1 MTVALTWV
9 QTAWWATL
17 GAGLLVALV
26 VWALLELLRRSVHE
40 VREGV
45 DEVLRRGGQVA
56 QNTWT
61 IQLLQTTKSHGVQ
74 LVEELE
80 QATQRGGRR

>member
-17 GAGLLVALV
+17 GAGLSVALV
-26 VWALLELLRRSVHE
+26 IWALLELLRRSVRDLYRA
-40 VREGV
+40 VA
-45 DEVLRRGGQVA
+45 EVLSVGGQLA

-61 IQLLQTTKSHGVQ
+61 VQLLQTTKARAGE
-74 LVEELE
+74 LAKELE
-80 QATQRGGRR
+80 RAHAGGGRQ